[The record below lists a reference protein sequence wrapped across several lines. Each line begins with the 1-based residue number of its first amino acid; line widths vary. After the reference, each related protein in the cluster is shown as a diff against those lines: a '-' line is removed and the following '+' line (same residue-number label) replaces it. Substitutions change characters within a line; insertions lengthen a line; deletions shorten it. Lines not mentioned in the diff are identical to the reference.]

1 MIAAILCVLLTIV
14 LFERNKDE
22 FPLKTHFYYA
32 LFIKLVAGITVGC
45 LYHFYYKEGDTLNYF
60 NDAGKALDLLV
71 VDFKLGIKFVF
82 FGEIDSLNLNYGNQ
96 PRALFFV
103 RLITPLLLI
112 TGKNYWGLT
121 VLLSLLSFITTWF
134 LANKIITRYKV
145 PSLAVAVA
153 MFYIPEVVFWS
164 SGILKES
171 LSLIFEFLLL
181 IAVLEFIANK
191 RIVNV
196 ILFVVAAYLL
206 YRLKFYV
213 AAVYLPVLIGYTV
226 SELLSKKGYVF
237 ITSFIVLVS
246 LATLV
251 HPHLSCSSILNQLY
265 LNMVR
270 TISNSEGGKYLVL
283 PFDGSVLSF
292 LKSIPIAFS
301 SLIRPFLWEAK
312 GDLLFGLSLLKLD
325 LLIGV
330 VLALVWLKKV
340 IYEATLILF
349 FSSIMIV
356 LLTIASPNFG
366 TLSRY
371 SVSFLPFLMIVLL
384 IPIVSFFEKE
394 KV

>member
-1 MIAAILCVLLTIV
+1 M
-14 LFERNKDE
+14 
-22 FPLKTHFYYA
+22 
-32 LFIKLVAGITVGC
+32 
-45 LYHFYYKEGDTLNYF
+45 
-60 NDAGKALDLLV
+60 
-71 VDFKLGIKFVF
+71 
-82 FGEIDSLNLNYGNQ
+82 
-96 PRALFFV
+96 
-103 RLITPLLLI
+103 
-112 TGKNYWGLT
+112 
-121 VLLSLLSFITTWF
+121 
-134 LANKIITRYKV
+134 
-145 PSLAVAVA
+145 
-153 MFYIPEVVFWS
+153 
-164 SGILKES
+164 
-171 LSLIFEFLLL
+171 
-181 IAVLEFIANK
+181 
-191 RIVNV
+191 
-196 ILFVVAAYLL
+196 L

-226 SELLSKKGYVF
+226 SELLSKNKGYVF

-270 TISNSEGGKYLVL
+270 TISNSEDGKYLVL
-283 PFDGSVLSF
+283 SFDGSVLSF
-292 LKSIPIAFS
+292 LKSIPIAFG
-301 SLIRPFLWEAK
+301 SLIRPFLWEVK

-325 LLIGV
+325 LLIGI
-330 VLALVWLKKV
+330 VLALVWFKKV
-340 IYEATLILF
+340 AYEAMLILF